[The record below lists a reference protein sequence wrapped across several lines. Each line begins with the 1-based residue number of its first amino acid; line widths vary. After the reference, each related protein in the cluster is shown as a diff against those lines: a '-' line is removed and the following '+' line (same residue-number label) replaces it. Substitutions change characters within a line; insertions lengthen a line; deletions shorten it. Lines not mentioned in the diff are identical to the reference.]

1 MYNDGPQQVVK
12 FTPETHHDYKA
23 LTNALERV
31 RFLTCVHHD
40 KHLWRALCCVLC
52 VDCGRTHQVSEVAL
66 LVNES
71 VRKKQN
77 LEQLAELEKRL
88 MGKYPVR
95 HPPVGVSVGIY
106 RVAHLN
112 RCRVNQK
119 NMTQAGR
126 VLIHEGEL
134 TKLCRKVPKKVHLA
148 FLCLHCGA
156 VG

>member
-1 MYNDGPQQVVK
+1 MVK

-31 RFLTCVHHD
+31 RFFASLVSITTIASGA
-40 KHLWRALCCVLC
+40 RACCVLC
-52 VDCGRTHQVSEVAL
+52 ADCGRTHQVSEVAL

-106 RVAHLN
+106 RVAHL
-112 RCRVNQK
+112 
-119 NMTQAGR
+119 
-126 VLIHEGEL
+126 
-134 TKLCRKVPKKVHLA
+134 
-148 FLCLHCGA
+148 
-156 VG
+156 